1 MYQTLHNNNTTW
13 GNANELHSN
22 SIFATLEKK
31 RVHDIQENPEKWLT
45 GQNQQ
50 ILLEALKSKILMR
63 VEAFV
68 ALKQHHDFDI
78 NFSDINDIRTVCQR
92 SIFAQKLQILEELE
106 KWSTFIFVSK
116 LTIFSGKKFE
126 KFEFSCLNWSKIVIS
141 CFDLG
146 NFRSKSQWFFGLKVP
161 IFDSF

>member
-1 MYQTLHNNNTTW
+1 MIALTNSRQEFRACIRPCTTTTQL
-13 GNANELHSN
+13 EEMQMN
-22 SIFATLEKK
+22 STATASLLLWKKK

-45 GQNQQ
+45 GRNQQ

-116 LTIFSGKKFE
+116 LTNFSGKKFE
-126 KFEFSCLNWSKIVIS
+126 MFEFSRLNWSKM
-141 CFDLG
+141 
-146 NFRSKSQWFFGLKVP
+146 
-161 IFDSF
+161 SFS

>member
-1 MYQTLHNNNTTW
+1 M
-13 GNANELHSN
+13 
-22 SIFATLEKK
+22 
-31 RVHDIQENPEKWLT
+31 T

-116 LTIFSGKKFE
+116 LTNFIGKKFE
-126 KFEFSCLNWSKIVIS
+126 IFEFWRLNWSKIVIS
-141 CFDLG
+141 WFD
-146 NFRSKSQWFFGLKVP
+146 FGQFSVKIGFLTLKIH
-161 IFDSF
+161 IFDTF